1 RPRRKKAAISAIIW
15 LTTSR
20 PFSTLRADPGSPFP
34 PTEDSREPRMANSK
48 LKPATKSATYQRLA
62 EATGLSRK
70 QVSAFFDELSN
81 LIKRELRKKGPGVFT
96 APGLLKIKR
105 VENPATK
112 ARQGRNPQTGE
123 PIMIKAKPK
132 RTVVRA
138 LALKGLKE
146 MVK

>member
-1 RPRRKKAAISAIIW
+1 M
-15 LTTSR
+15 
-20 PFSTLRADPGSPFP
+20 ADNKP
-34 PTEDSREPRMANSK
+34 
-48 LKPATKSATYQRLA
+48 KPATKSATYQRLA

-81 LIKRELRKKGPGVFT
+81 LIKSELSRKGPGVFNV
-96 APGLLKIKR
+96 PGLLKIKR
-105 VENPATK
+105 VEKPATK